1 MTIHASNELVRAMS
15 GVVPLTAASPDDN
28 DNAMDGSN
36 MACAPSST
44 MMSERVWACDLVGQ
58 EHAGLVD
65 CPDCLRLMRLAT
77 DPVRYDFLRER
88 GLVPEL
94 PLVSG

>member
-1 MTIHASNELVRAMS
+1 MR
-15 GVVPLTAASPDDN
+15 GR
-28 DNAMDGSN
+28 
-36 MACAPSST
+36 APSWITRRSP
-44 MMSERVWACDLVGQ
+44 MYGREPEEYEFACGTPHHWNTLPAFAAQGQ
-58 EHAGLVD
+58 ARRPTEHINHVT
-65 CPDCLRLMRLAT
+65 CPNCLCLMREAT